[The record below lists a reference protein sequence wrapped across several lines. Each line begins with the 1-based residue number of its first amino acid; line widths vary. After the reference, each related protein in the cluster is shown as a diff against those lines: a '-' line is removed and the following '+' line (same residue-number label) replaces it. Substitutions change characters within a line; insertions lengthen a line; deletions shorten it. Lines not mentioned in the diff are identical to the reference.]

1 MTRFLIVPQWQGSPS
16 ARAMSLAD
24 GAEAIAGD
32 LPHSAVIVVPV
43 PLEAGE
49 PIQTD
54 VLRASSLLR
63 VQEAIVEALG
73 KVAPGEHAVL
83 IGGDCS
89 ISVPAIAHHAEQHR
103 HATEGEALA
112 VVWFDAHGDLNT
124 PDSSPSG
131 SFAGMALR
139 TVIGEGAEPLTRG
152 GLSPVHATLVGA
164 RSLDDAEADYIAS
177 SGIGTHA
184 GDDAADLA
192 AAIVATGATRVYL
205 HIDLDVLD
213 PAEITGVG
221 DAVPFGLTRVQ
232 LVDAIRAI
240 RERLPLAGA
249 TIAGFAPASPIAAV
263 EDLGAIL
270 RIVGALA

>member
-24 GAEAIAGD
+24 GAEAISGD
-32 LPHSAVIVVPV
+32 LPHNAVLTVPV

-49 PIQTD
+49 PIETD

-73 KVAPGEHAVL
+73 KVAPDEHAVL
-83 IGGDCS
+83 VGGDCS
-89 ISVPAIAHHAEQHR
+89 ISVPAIAHHAEH
-103 HATEGEALA
+103 HARTTGETLA

-124 PDSSPSG
+124 PGWSPSG

-139 TVIGEGAEPLTRG
+139 TVLGEGAEPLTRG
-152 GLSPVHATLVGA
+152 AVAPEQTTLVGA
-164 RSLDDAEADYIAS
+164 RSLDDAEADFIAA

-184 GDDAADLA
+184 GDDAAELA
-192 AAIVATGATRVYL
+192 DAIAATGATRVYL

-249 TIAGFAPASPIAAV
+249 TIAGFSPASPLAAV
-263 EDLGAIL
+263 EDLGTIL